1 MKTEYLPFRS
11 EMIPEAGNL
20 LAKRHICNRQVLP
33 LLPARYESPEDAAKA
48 VANAWQSQFRNG
60 YAAFRNGEMLA
71 YLIGDFED
79 QPWARSGYVY
89 LPGYAVARSEPV
101 AILQDLYALLGEDWV
116 RRGIFSHNLYISA
129 ADHDVIQVLFEIG
142 FGQERVDALLDLR
155 TLEIPRLDESE
166 GMIIRRAGKGDEEHL
181 GSVAYVMINVL
192 TSAPYWLPVTPESRV
207 AWKERWGSRADDEDW
222 MVWMAL
228 EKDTQSTPSPTKR
241 GGSVDKRSTP
251 QSGSVD
257 KAVGTVAFL
266 LEHPNPLEQD
276 AELQMLGSARTVTLG
291 TAVTRPEARGRGV
304 ANILTWRGLE
314 QARGM
319 GFEVCLV
326 NWIGSNLLAS
336 RYWPRFGF
344 QPAAYRLSKQIHPQI
359 AWARGE

>member
-11 EMIPEAGNL
+11 EMIPEAGKL

-33 LLPARYESPEDAAKA
+33 LLPVTYENPEDAARA
-48 VANAWQSQFRNG
+48 VTNAWQSQFRNG

-89 LPGYAVARSEPV
+89 LPGYALAEGASV

-129 ADHDVIQVLFEIG
+129 ADHDVIQGLFEIG

-155 TLEIPRLDESE
+155 SLEIPSLEEPE
-166 GMIIRRAGKGDEEHL
+166 GIMFRRAGKGDEEYL
-181 GSVAYVMINVL
+181 GSVAYVMIDTL
-192 TSAPYWLPVTPESRV
+192 TSAPYWLPVTPESSV
-207 AWKERWGSRADDEDW
+207 AWQERWGNRANDEAW
-222 MVWMAL
+222 MVWMAI
-228 EKDTQSTPSPTKR
+228 EKDRRSTLHS
-241 GGSVDKRSTP
+241 GSAGKRSNP
-251 QSGSVD
+251 VD
-257 KAVGTVAFL
+257 KALGTVAFL
-266 LEHPNPLEQD
+266 FEHPTPLEQD
-276 AELQMLGSARTVTLG
+276 AELQMLGSASTVTLG
-291 TAVTRPEARGRGV
+291 TAATRPEARGRGV

-326 NWIGSNLLAS
+326 NWIGPNLLAS

-344 QPAAYRLSKQIHPQI
+344 QPAAYRLSKQIHPEI
-359 AWARGE
+359 AWARAE